1 MVGAAVAGMFVTLV
15 AGSEVYGVLSPLA
28 AVGGSMMV
36 GALATALATALAIRW
51 AGRAVAVIG
60 LLGALLSP
68 ILVGATLDATTVAI
82 VAIGDACAMAAMVAR
97 RWNWLGVAAVV
108 ACAGL
113 WGAWMLAGQS
123 ALADLVVLAW
133 FGGIGLA
140 GAIGMQVRSVDDA
153 LRPSAAAL
161 VPLNICIVGV
171 LGEVALRHAVGGH
184 AGAARLAA
192 LALVHGA
199 AGATRVRRIAV
210 SESFRRLLLVFAVV
224 LADVAFGL
232 TAGGVVLVAGWGA
245 AAIGFAWCGRRT
257 ALEGDQALVR
267 LGLGAH
273 ISLTL
278 IRVLLSAPPRDL
290 GSAQLVP
297 LLSVVILVGS
307 CLASGFLVGSRDRRL
322 AMVLNAAGLT
332 AVAYLTAQ
340 TLSGSALVTAWAFEA
355 LALSRLAATG
365 RDGVARFG
373 AVGFLA
379 LAATHALVIEAPP
392 MALVDGARSLG
403 AAAIALGAIAIAV
416 SLAAVGSDRDAR
428 PWLLGGAAAALL
440 YLGSVAIITV
450 FQPAAGVA
458 PDLLELSVRQQG
470 QVLLS
475 ACWSLVGVVSLIA
488 GLRRNQAPVRNA
500 ALGLLLLTVAKVFL
514 YDLSALT
521 SLYRVVSFIALGLLL
536 LVGAFAYQRLRPP
549 PLPDMRSVHRSQR

>member
-1 MVGAAVAGMFVTLV
+1 
-15 AGSEVYGVLSPLA
+15 
-28 AVGGSMMV
+28 
-36 GALATALATALAIRW
+36 
-51 AGRAVAVIG
+51 
-60 LLGALLSP
+60 
-68 ILVGATLDATTVAI
+68 
-82 VAIGDACAMAAMVAR
+82 MAAMVAR

-161 VPLNICIVGV
+161 VPLNICIVAV

-184 AGAARLAA
+184 AGAAWLAA

-355 LALSRLAATG
+355 LALSRLSATG

-403 AAAIALGAIAIAV
+403 TAAIALGAIAIAV

-458 PDLLELSVRQQG
+458 PDPPRAQRPAAGAGAAERLLEPRRRG
-470 QVLLS
+470 QPDRRS
-475 ACWSLVGVVSLIA
+475 ASKPCAGPQRCARTVAADRGEGV
-488 GLRRNQAPVRNA
+488 PVRPLGAHIAVPRRVLHRARTAVAGRRIRLPAPAPAAAPGYAQRSPQPAVNA
-500 ALGLLLLTVAKVFL
+500 PGTA
-514 YDLSALT
+514 
-521 SLYRVVSFIALGLLL
+521 RH
-536 LVGAFAYQRLRPP
+536 RRP
-549 PLPDMRSVHRSQR
+549 